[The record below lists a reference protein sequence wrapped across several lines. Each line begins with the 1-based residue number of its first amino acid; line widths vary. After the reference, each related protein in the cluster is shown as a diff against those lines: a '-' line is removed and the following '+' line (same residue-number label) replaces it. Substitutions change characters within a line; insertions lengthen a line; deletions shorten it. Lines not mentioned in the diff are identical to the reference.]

1 LKKLLLYIKRFLW
14 LFKNL
19 FHKYSKEEKETIKA
33 NKKLIKEFP
42 FLLPKNR
49 FTNQVSY
56 DYDYTFTELDDMP
69 DGWRKVFGIE
79 MCERIKKCLIKAD
92 YLNKYRI
99 GQIKEKY
106 GTLRWYD
113 MGVPTSISEEYYNI
127 INYYEDKSMLVC
139 LDCGKPTKYVT
150 KGWIEYICEE
160 HLKKALEKTPDLK
173 YGELTW
179 SNIPVRE
186 IHTIATKKHIK
197 KESQLKGEMMCT
209 WKRYS
214 KYNINNLKQTL
225 DNIKEARH
233 TDNNNNNND
242 SIKVVSL
249 WEKNVK

>member
-1 LKKLLLYIKRFLW
+1 MKKLLLYIKRFLW

-19 FHKYSKEEKETIKA
+19 FHKYSEKEKKIIKE

-49 FTNQVSY
+49 FNGRVSY
-56 DYDYTFTELDDMP
+56 DYDYTYTELDDMP
-69 DGWRKVFGIE
+69 EGWRNTFGIE
-79 MCERIKKCLIKAD
+79 MCEKIKKCLLKAD

-99 GQIKEKY
+99 TQIKEKW

-113 MGVPTSISEEYYNI
+113 MGVPISISEEYYNI

-150 KGWIEYICEE
+150 KGWIEYMCDDC
-160 HLKKALEKTPDLK
+160 LTNKLEKQPTTEFF
-173 YGELTW
+173 ELTW
-179 SNIPVRE
+179 TDVPIRTLHENE
-186 IHTIATKKHIK
+186 KTKKT
-197 KESQLKGEMMCT
+197 ESVLKGEMMCT

-214 KYNINNLKQTL
+214 KYNLNKLKQTL
-225 DNIKEARH
+225 NNIKEARY
-233 TDNNNNNND
+233 TDNNNNNNND
-242 SIKVVSL
+242 PIKVVNL

>member
-1 LKKLLLYIKRFLW
+1 MKNTIKRFLW

-19 FHKYSKEEKETIKA
+19 FHKYSKEEKETIKE

-49 FTNQVSY
+49 FNGRVSY
-56 DYDYTFTELDDMP
+56 DYDYTYTELDDMP

-113 MGVPTSISEEYYNI
+113 MGGVPTSISEEYYNI

-150 KGWIEYICEE
+150 TGWIEYVCDDC
-160 HLKKALEKTPDLK
+160 LTSKLEKHSAISFF
-173 YGELTW
+173 ELTW
-179 SNIPVRE
+179 KDVPIRTLHENEKITR
-186 IHTIATKKHIK
+186 I
-197 KESQLKGEMMCT
+197 ESVLKGEMMCT

-214 KYNINNLKQTL
+214 KYNNSMKK
-225 DNIKEARH
+225 DNVTAEDSKEG
-233 TDNNNNNND
+233 
-242 SIKVVSL
+242 SIKIKTNYL
-249 WEKNVK
+249 WKQE